1 MKSGLQRSE
10 RFLIEGIRLFGE
22 LLSKDMVKS
31 FNVEEVN
38 LENSP
43 DGHEALYTEENINPD
58 DWLEIPMSLDI
69 HSMQELVGD
78 MSINFSGAIE
88 ALREKIESFIM
99 TSPFSQSGL
108 NGYEGSSACAVIAI
122 ATGCVFS
129 RETVRRPLKEMAK
142 AFVGCIEFGNGVY
155 Q

>member
-1 MKSGLQRSE
+1 
-10 RFLIEGIRLFGE
+10 
-22 LLSKDMVKS
+22 
-31 FNVEEVN
+31 
-38 LENSP
+38 
-43 DGHEALYTEENINPD
+43 
-58 DWLEIPMSLDI
+58 MSLDI

-155 Q
+155 QEADYLTPHEAIMLLPSHNISIHREKNWFLPQLQDEIIEHFKVTSSRGFVLIVTKE